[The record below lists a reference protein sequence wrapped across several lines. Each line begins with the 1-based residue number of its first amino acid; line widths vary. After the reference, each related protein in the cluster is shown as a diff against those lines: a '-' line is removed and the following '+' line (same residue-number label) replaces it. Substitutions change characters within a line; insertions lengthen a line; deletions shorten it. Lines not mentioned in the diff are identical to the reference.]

1 MVSKVL
7 TVPNAQGF
15 HMRPAS
21 VFAGAMAKYPCNVF
35 INFNGNKY
43 NAKSTLNLIAACMK
57 CGSEIE
63 LVCDGDKEN
72 EALAEGAKMI
82 EDGFGE

>member
-1 MVSKVL
+1 MEELTKIKKVK
-7 TVPNAQGF
+7 TGVI
-15 HMRPAS
+15 
-21 VFAGAMAKYPCNVF
+21 CD
-35 INFNGNKY
+35 
-43 NAKSTLNLIAACMK
+43 ACTK

-63 LVCDGDKEN
+63 LICDGEQEN

>member
-1 MVSKVL
+1 MVSKII

-15 HMRPAS
+15 HMRPAT
-21 VFAGAMAKYPCNVF
+21 VFAGAMGKYPCNVTIKF
-35 INFNGNKY
+35 KGSSY
-43 NAKSTLNLIAACMK
+43 NAKSPLNLMAACMK

-63 LVCDGDKEN
+63 LICDGDKEN

-82 EDGFGE
+82 EEGFGE

>member
-1 MVSKVL
+1 MITKKFTISN
-7 TVPNAQGF
+7 TQGF

-21 VFAGAMAKYPCNVF
+21 IFSAAMGKYSCKVT
-35 INFNGNKY
+35 INFNGNNY

-63 LVCDGDKEN
+63 LICDGDDEN
-72 EALAEGAKMI
+72 KALSEAGKLI
-82 EDGFGE
+82 ESGFGE

>member
-1 MVSKVL
+1 MVSKFL

-21 VFAGAMAKYPCNVF
+21 NFAAAMAKYPCNVTIKF
-35 INFNGNKY
+35 KGNKKKK
-43 NAKSTLNLIAACMK
+43 KSVLNLVAACMK
-57 CGSEIE
+57 CGSDIE
-63 LVCDGDKEN
+63 LICDGEQEN

-82 EDGFGE
+82 EGGFGE

>member
-1 MVSKVL
+1 
-7 TVPNAQGF
+7 
-15 HMRPAS
+15 MRPAS
-21 VFAGAMAKYPCNVF
+21 VFSTAMGKYPCSVN
-35 INFNGNKY
+35 IKFNGNNY

-57 CGSEIE
+57 CGSVIE
-63 LVCDGDKEN
+63 LICDGDQEN

>member
-1 MVSKVL
+1 MVSKFL
-7 TVPNAQGF
+7 TITNAQGF
-15 HMRPAS
+15 HMRPAGA
-21 VFAGAMAKYPCNVF
+21 FAAAMGKYPCKVT
-35 INFNGNKY
+35 IKFNGKNC
-43 NAKSTLNLIAACMK
+43 NAKSVLNIMAACMK

-63 LVCDGDKEN
+63 LVCDGEKEQ

>member
-1 MVSKVL
+1 MVSKFL

-21 VFAGAMAKYPCNVF
+21 TFAAAMAKYPCNVT
-35 INFNGNKY
+35 IKFNGNSY
-43 NAKSTLNLIAACMK
+43 NAKSVLNLVAACMK
-57 CGSEIE
+57 CGSDIE
-63 LVCDGDKEN
+63 LVCDGDQEN

>member
-1 MVSKVL
+1 MVSKKLVI
-7 TVPNAQGF
+7 PNAQGF

-21 VFAGAMAKYPCNVF
+21 VFAAAMGKYPCTVM
-35 INFNGNKY
+35 INHNGNSI
-43 NAKSTLNLIAACMK
+43 NGKSTLNLIAGCLK

-63 LVCDGDKEN
+63 LVCDGEKEA

>member
-21 VFAGAMAKYPCNVF
+21 VFAGAMVKYPCNVL

-43 NAKSTLNLIAACMK
+43 NAKSTLNIIEDCMK

-63 LVCDGDKEN
+63 LVCDGDQEN

>member
-43 NAKSTLNLIAACMK
+43 NAKSTLNLIAACMT

-63 LVCDGDKEN
+63 LVCDGDQE
-72 EALAEGAKMI
+72 EAALAEGAKMI